1 MAVMTDIIGE
11 VNLRHLAKVF
21 YKGDGS
27 RLDFMIEAFL
37 GYWLSWY
44 LLPNRQKAGWIS
56 MSSHRRSDRRRVWG
70 SPWPLSLYA
79 LLDMTL

>member
-1 MAVMTDIIGE
+1 MAVMTDTIGE

-37 GYWLSWY
+37 AY
-44 LLPNRQKAGWIS
+44 
-56 MSSHRRSDRRRVWG
+56 
-70 SPWPLSLYA
+70 
-79 LLDMTL
+79 